1 MSGTCDHE
9 AMPAADDTIHEV
21 LDDRVEVDAHRAESP
36 DAPSDVP
43 SSRLEVHLRTMLGPD
58 VVFREGQREAIESAI
73 GDGARALVV
82 QRTGWGKSLVYWIA
96 TRVRRDEGHG
106 PTLVV
111 SPLLSLMRNQ
121 IAMASRLGL
130 EAVTINSGNA
140 GEWREIE
147 ARLGRDE
154 IDVLLISPERLAN
167 EGFSSRILPAI
178 ERTIGL
184 LVIDEA
190 HCISDWGH
198 DFRPDYQRISRLLPL
213 LGPAVPVLATTATAN
228 DRVVADVVAQLGEHV
243 VLIRGPLARDTLRLE
258 AIRLADQAERLAWL
272 AENVP
277 GLPGSGIIY
286 CLTVADTERVATWL
300 RSQGIDARAYN
311 GPMPQPDREA
321 LEDSLIANEMKA
333 LVATVALGMGFDK
346 PDLGFVIHY
355 QRPGSAIAYYQ
366 QVGRAGRAVER
377 AYGILLSGREDDE
390 IADYFLRTAF
400 PPAERMRELLAALDG
415 VESASIG
422 RFQLAVNLT
431 RGQLDQALKQLE
443 LDGAVTKSGGRWSRT
458 CQPWTPDEERIE
470 RVTATRRAELE
481 QMQAYVT
488 TDGCRMAF
496 LTGLLDD
503 PATAPC
509 GRCANDVGKGM
520 PRAVEPARV
529 RSAIEYL
536 RRSLRPIE
544 PRKRWVEGAAGGG
557 AEGGGGAGSTVI
569 TAPNQAGIALCVA
582 GDAGWGREIVRARGG
597 VGRFPEG
604 LVVAAMRAIRDQW
617 RPDPPPEWV
626 TAVPSRTVGALVVGF
641 AEALAAEL
649 GLPYVACLTTAADA
663 RPQAAMQNSVLQ
675 LENARATLGID
686 SAAAVRAG
694 AVLLVDDL
702 VDSRWTMTVAGS
714 LLRAAGSGPVL
725 PFALAQ
731 VSARDG

>member
-1 MSGTCDHE
+1 
-9 AMPAADDTIHEV
+9 
-21 LDDRVEVDAHRAESP
+21 
-36 DAPSDVP
+36 
-43 SSRLEVHLRTMLGPD
+43 MLGPD
-58 VVFREGQREAIESAI
+58 AAFREGQRDAIDAVI

-96 TRVRRDEGHG
+96 TRVRRDTGHG
-106 PTLVV
+106 PTLIV

-121 IAMASRLGL
+121 IAMAARLGL
-130 EAVTINSGNA
+130 EAVTINSGNV

-147 ARLGRDE
+147 GRLERNE
-154 IDVLLISPERLAN
+154 IDVLLISPERLSN
-167 EGFSSRILPAI
+167 EGFTSRVLPAI

-213 LGPAVPVLATTATAN
+213 LGPNVPVLATTATAN
-228 DRVVADVVAQLGEHV
+228 DRVIADVADQLGEHV
-243 VLIRGPLARDTLRLE
+243 AVIRGPLARDTLRLD
-258 AIRLADQAERLAWL
+258 AIPLADQAERLAWL
-272 AENVP
+272 AENLLR
-277 GLPGSGIIY
+277 LPGSGIVY
-286 CLTVADTERVATWL
+286 CLTVADTERVARWL
-300 RSQGIDARAYN
+300 QTQGIDARAYN
-311 GPMPQPDREA
+311 GPMAQTDREA
-321 LEDSLIANEMKA
+321 LEDALIANEMKA

-346 PDLGFVIHY
+346 PDLGFVVHY

-400 PPAERMRELLAALDG
+400 PPADRMRELLAALDG

-422 RFQLAVNLT
+422 RFQRAVNLT

-443 LDGAVTKSGGRWSRT
+443 LDGALTKTGGRWSRT
-458 CQPWTPDEERIE
+458 AEPWAPDEERIA

-488 TDGCRMAF
+488 TDSCRMAF

-503 PATAPC
+503 PATGPC

-520 PRAVEPARV
+520 PHAVDPDRV
-529 RSAIEYL
+529 RAAIDYL

-544 PRKRWVEGAAGGG
+544 PRKRWVEGAAGVG
-557 AEGGGGAGSTVI
+557 AEGGGAAGSTVI
-569 TAPNQAGIALCVA
+569 AEPNEPGIALCVA

-597 VGRFPEG
+597 VGRFPDG
-604 LVVAAMRAIRDQW
+604 LVVAATRAIRDQW
-617 RPDPPPEWV
+617 RPDVPPAWV
-626 TAVPSRTVGALVVGF
+626 TSIPSRTARALVAGF
-641 AEALAAEL
+641 AASLAAEL
-649 GLPYVACLTTAADA
+649 GLPYVAAFTTAAEG

-675 LENARATLGID
+675 LENARAKLAIAPDAG
-686 SAAAVRAG
+686 ALPRG

-702 VDSRWTMTVAGS
+702 VDSRWTMTVAGT
-714 LLRAAGSGPVL
+714 LLREAGSGPVL
-725 PFALAQ
+725 PFALAEAR
-731 VSARDG
+731 ARDA

>member
-1 MSGTCDHE
+1 VLS
-9 AMPAADDTIHEV
+9 APP
-21 LDDRVEVDAHRAESP
+21 LDD
-36 DAPSDVP
+36 
-43 SSRLEVHLRTMLGPD
+43 HLRTMLGPD
-58 VVFREGQREAIESAI
+58 AEFREGQREAIEAVI

-96 TRVRRDEGHG
+96 TRVRRDRGHG
-106 PTLVV
+106 PTLIV

-121 IAMASRLGL
+121 IAMAARLGL
-130 EAVTINSGNA
+130 EAVTINSGNV

-147 ARLGRDE
+147 GRLERNE

-167 EGFSSRILPAI
+167 EGFTSRVLPAI

-198 DFRPDYQRISRLLPL
+198 DFRPDYQRISRLLPV
-213 LGPAVPVLATTATAN
+213 LGPTVPVLATTATAN
-228 DRVVADVVAQLGEHV
+228 DRVVEDVAAQLGEHSTV
-243 VLIRGPLARDTLRLE
+243 IRGPLARDTLRLD
-258 AIRLADQAERLAWL
+258 AIPLADQAERLAWL
-272 AENVP
+272 AENLP
-277 GLPGSGIIY
+277 RLPGSGIVY

-311 GPMPQPDREA
+311 GPMAQADREA
-321 LEDSLIANEMKA
+321 LEDALIANEMKA

-346 PDLGFVIHY
+346 PDLGFVVHY

-390 IADYFLRTAF
+390 IADWFLRTAF
-400 PPAERMRELLAALDG
+400 PPAERMRDLLAALDG

-422 RFQLAVNLT
+422 RFQRAVNLT

-443 LDGAVTKSGGRWSRT
+443 LDGAVAKAGGRWSRT
-458 CQPWTPDEERIE
+458 ALDWEPDEERIA

-481 QMQAYVT
+481 QMRAYVT
-488 TDGCRMAF
+488 TDACRMAF

-503 PATAPC
+503 PATAIC

-520 PRAVEPARV
+520 AHAVDADRV
-529 RSAIEYL
+529 RAAIDYL

-544 PRKRWVEGAAGGG
+544 PRKRWVEGAAGVG
-557 AEGGGGAGSTVI
+557 ETPGSTVVPE
-569 TAPNQAGIALCVA
+569 PNEPGIALCVA
-582 GDAGWGREIVRARGG
+582 GDAGWGREIMRARGG
-597 VGRFPEG
+597 VGRFPDG
-604 LVVAAMRAIRDQW
+604 LVVAATRAIRDQW
-617 RPDPPPEWV
+617 RPDTPPAWV
-626 TAVPSRTVGALVVGF
+626 TAIPSSTAGELLGGF
-641 AEALAAEL
+641 AAALAAEL
-649 GLPYVACLTTAADA
+649 GLPYVETLRTAATA
-663 RPQAAMQNSVLQ
+663 GGRPQQAMQNSVLQ
-675 LENARATLGID
+675 LENARSKLAID
-686 SAAAVRAG
+686 AAAVRPG

-702 VDSRWTMTVAGS
+702 VDSRWTMTVAGA
-714 LLRAAGSGPVL
+714 LLRGAGSGPVL
-725 PFALAQ
+725 PFALAE
-731 VSARDG
+731 ARGRDG

>member
-1 MSGTCDHE
+1 
-9 AMPAADDTIHEV
+9 
-21 LDDRVEVDAHRAESP
+21 
-36 DAPSDVP
+36 
-43 SSRLEVHLRTMLGPD
+43 MLGPEAE
-58 VVFREGQREAIESAI
+58 FREGQREAIEAVV

-96 TRVRRDEGHG
+96 TRVRRDTGHG
-106 PTLVV
+106 PTLIV

-121 IAMASRLGL
+121 IAMAARLGL
-130 EAVTINSGNA
+130 EAVTINSGNV

-147 ARLGRDE
+147 GRLERDE

-167 EGFSSRILPAI
+167 EGFTSRVLPAI

-198 DFRPDYQRISRLLPL
+198 DFRPDYQRIGRLLPL
-213 LGPAVPVLATTATAN
+213 LGPVVPVLATTATAN
-228 DRVVADVVAQLGEHV
+228 DRVVADVAAQLGEHV
-243 VLIRGPLARDTLRLE
+243 AIIRGPLARDTLRLD
-258 AIRLADQAERLAWL
+258 AIPLADQAERLAWL
-272 AENVP
+272 AENLP
-277 GLPGSGIIY
+277 RLPGSGIVY
-286 CLTVADTERVATWL
+286 CLTVADTERVARWL
-300 RSQGIDARAYN
+300 QSQGIDARAYN
-311 GPMPQPDREA
+311 GPMAQPDREA
-321 LEDSLIANEMKA
+321 LEDALIANEMKA

-346 PDLGFVIHY
+346 PDLGFVVHY

-400 PPAERMRELLAALDG
+400 PPADRMRELLAALDG

-422 RFQLAVNLT
+422 RFQRAVNVT

-443 LDGAVTKSGGRWSRT
+443 LDGAITKAGGRWSRT
-458 CQPWTPDEERIE
+458 VLDWAPDEERIE

-481 QMQAYVT
+481 QMRAYVT
-488 TDGCRMAF
+488 TDACRMAF

-503 PATAPC
+503 PATAVC

-520 PRAVEPARV
+520 AHAVDPRRTRAAVDF
-529 RSAIEYL
+529 L

-557 AEGGGGAGSTVI
+557 VAGSGVGSTVI
-569 TAPNQAGIALCVA
+569 PEPNEPGIALCVA
-582 GDAGWGREIVRARGG
+582 GDAGWGREIMQARGG
-597 VGRFPEG
+597 VGRFPDG
-604 LVVAAMRAIRDQW
+604 LVVAAVRAIRDRWQ
-617 RPDPPPEWV
+617 PDPAPEWV
-626 TAVPSRTVGALVVGF
+626 TVVPRRRGDELLAGF
-641 AEALAAEL
+641 ARALSDEL
-649 GLPYVACLTTAADA
+649 GLPFAASLVTAADGP
-663 RPQAAMQNSVLQ
+663 PQAAMQNSVLQ
-675 LENARATLGID
+675 LENARAKLD
-686 SAAAVRAG
+686 VDAAAVRPG
-694 AVLLVDDL
+694 PVLLVDDL

-714 LLRAAGSGPVL
+714 LLRAAGAGPVL
-725 PFALAQ
+725 PFALAE
-731 VSARDG
+731 ARGSEG

>member
-1 MSGTCDHE
+1 
-9 AMPAADDTIHEV
+9 
-21 LDDRVEVDAHRAESP
+21 
-36 DAPSDVP
+36 
-43 SSRLEVHLRTMLGPD
+43 MLGPD
-58 VVFREGQREAIESAI
+58 ATFREGQREAIEAVVD
-73 GDGARALVV
+73 DGARALVV

-96 TRVRRDEGHG
+96 TRVRRDRGHG
-106 PTLVV
+106 PTLIV

-121 IAMASRLGL
+121 IAMAARLGL
-130 EAVTINSGNA
+130 EAVTINSGNV

-147 ARLGRDE
+147 GRLERNE

-167 EGFSSRILPAI
+167 EGFTSRVLPAI

-213 LGPAVPVLATTATAN
+213 LGPTVPVLATTATAN
-228 DRVVADVVAQLGEHV
+228 DRVISDVAAQLGEHV
-243 VLIRGPLARDTLRLE
+243 AVSRGPLARDTLRLD
-258 AIRLADQAERLAWL
+258 AIPLADQAERLAWL
-272 AENVP
+272 AQNIP
-277 GLPGSGIIY
+277 RLPGSGIVY

-300 RSQGIDARAYN
+300 RSRGIDARAYS
-311 GPMPQPDREA
+311 GPLSQVDREA
-321 LEDSLIANEMKA
+321 LEDALIANDMKA

-346 PDLGFVIHY
+346 PDLGFVVHY

-400 PPAERMRELLAALDG
+400 PPADRMRELLAALDG
-415 VESASIG
+415 VDSASIG
-422 RFQLAVNLT
+422 RFQRAVNLT

-443 LDGAVTKSGGRWSRT
+443 LDGALTKTGSRWSRT
-458 CQPWTPDEERIE
+458 DQPWQPDEERIA

-503 PATAPC
+503 PATGPC
-509 GRCANDVGKGM
+509 GRCSNDVGKGM
-520 PRAVEPARV
+520 PHDVDRDLVLA
-529 RSAIEYL
+529 AIDYL

-544 PRKRWVEGAAGGG
+544 PRKRWVEADGAANGTTI
-557 AEGGGGAGSTVI
+557 A
-569 TAPNQAGIALCVA
+569 APNETGIALCVA

-597 VGRFPEG
+597 VGRLPDG
-604 LVVAAMRAIRDQW
+604 LVVAATRAIRDQW
-617 RPDPPPEWV
+617 RPDVPPEWV
-626 TAVPSRTVGALVVGF
+626 TSIPSRTAGPLLDGF
-641 AEALAAEL
+641 ARSLAAEL
-649 GLPYVACLTTAADA
+649 GLPYVPCLMSAADG
-663 RPQAAMQNSVLQ
+663 RPQSAMQNSVLQ
-675 LENARATLGID
+675 LENARAKLGID
-686 SAAAVRAG
+686 AGAGAAAVRPG

-725 PFALAQ
+725 PFALAEAR
-731 VSARDG
+731 ARDG

>member
-1 MSGTCDHE
+1 
-9 AMPAADDTIHEV
+9 
-21 LDDRVEVDAHRAESP
+21 
-36 DAPSDVP
+36 
-43 SSRLEVHLRTMLGPD
+43 MLGAD
-58 VVFREGQREAIESAI
+58 AVFREGQRDAIDAVI

-96 TRVRRDEGHG
+96 TRVRRDTGHG
-106 PTLVV
+106 PTLIV

-121 IAMASRLGL
+121 IAMAARLGL
-130 EAVTINSGNA
+130 EAVTINSGNV

-147 ARLGRDE
+147 GRLERNE
-154 IDVLLISPERLAN
+154 IDVLMISPERLAN
-167 EGFSSRILPAI
+167 EGFTSRVLPAI
-178 ERTIGL
+178 KRTIGL

-213 LGPAVPVLATTATAN
+213 LGPTVPILATTATAN
-228 DRVVADVVAQLGEHV
+228 DRVIDDVAAQLGEHV
-243 VLIRGPLARDTLRLE
+243 AVIRGPLARDTLRLD
-258 AIRLADQAERLAWL
+258 AIPLADQAERLAWL
-272 AENVP
+272 AENITR
-277 GLPGSGIIY
+277 LPGSGIVY
-286 CLTVADTERVATWL
+286 CLTVADTERVARWL
-300 RSQGIDARAYN
+300 QTQGIDARAYN
-311 GPMPQPDREA
+311 GPMAQADREA
-321 LEDSLIANEMKA
+321 LEDALIANEMKA

-346 PDLGFVIHY
+346 PDLGFVVHY

-400 PPAERMRELLAALDG
+400 PPADRMRELLAALDG

-422 RFQLAVNLT
+422 RFQRAVNLT

-443 LDGAVTKSGGRWSRT
+443 LDGALTKAGGRWSRT
-458 CQPWTPDEERIE
+458 AEPWAPDEERIA

-488 TDGCRMAF
+488 TSSCRMAF

-503 PATAPC
+503 PATGPC

-520 PRAVEPARV
+520 SHAVEPERV
-529 RSAIEYL
+529 RAAIDYL

-544 PRKRWVEGAAGGG
+544 PRKRWVEGASGVGAESGG
-557 AEGGGGAGSTVI
+557 AAGSTVI
-569 TAPNQAGIALCVA
+569 SQPNEPGIALCVA

-597 VGRFPEG
+597 VGRFPDG
-604 LVVAAMRAIRDQW
+604 LVVAATRAIRDQW
-617 RPDPPPEWV
+617 RPDVPPEWV
-626 TAVPSRTVGALVVGF
+626 TSIPSRTAGALVSGF
-641 AEALAAEL
+641 AQSLAAEL
-649 GLPYVACLTTAADA
+649 GLPYVATFTATADS

-675 LENARATLGID
+675 LENARAKLAID
-686 SAAAVRAG
+686 PEAGAVRPG

-702 VDSRWTMTVAGS
+702 VDSRWTLTVAGT
-714 LLRAAGSGPVL
+714 LLREQGSGPVL
-725 PFALAQ
+725 PFALAEAR
-731 VSARDG
+731 ARDA